1 MGTSPVYDAVRRAP
15 RGYDVLI
22 TGQKNWRETLA
33 IDVMAQLKVS
43 VLKACGPEDG
53 PELEIRAGGAVGG
66 PTLALWCG

>member
-1 MGTSPVYDAVRRAP
+1 M
-15 RGYDVLI
+15 LI